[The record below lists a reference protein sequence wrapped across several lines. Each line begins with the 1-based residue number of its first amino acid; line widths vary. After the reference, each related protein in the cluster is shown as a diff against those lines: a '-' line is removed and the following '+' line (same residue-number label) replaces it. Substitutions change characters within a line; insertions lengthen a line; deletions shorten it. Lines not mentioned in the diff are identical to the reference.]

1 METYDQSASA
11 QKMHAYGRANNQTCI
26 DCHKGVAH
34 FAPQATLDTSAF
46 DHLFDMAKNTKVDAE
61 KVYPIESI
69 KMADLATINPT
80 VELTTVSSDEGKRTV
95 TVSGYQMKDAESVI
109 YMGEGQRSIIATLT
123 DTGINALQLGDSK
136 TDAYGNE
143 WRSAELTGDIEAPVL
158 ASNQPLWDYAEQ
170 LDNVYCS
177 TCHAK
182 IAASHFTVNS
192 WGPVAK
198 GMGARTDIS
207 ELNLEILTKFFQNHA
222 KDVANHK

>member
-1 METYDQSASA
+1 
-11 QKMHAYGRANNQTCI
+11 MHAYGQENNQTCI

-34 FAPQATLDTSAF
+34 FAPQAKLDTSAF
-46 DHLFDMAKNTKVDAE
+46 DHLFDMAKNTKLDAE
-61 KVYPIESI
+61 KVYPIENI
-69 KMADLATINPT
+69 KMSDLAIINPT
-80 VELTTVSSDEGKRTV
+80 VELTTVSAKDETRTV
-95 TVSGYQMKDAESVI
+95 TVSGFQMKGAESVI

-123 DTGINALQLGDSK
+123 EKGIKALTLGEAT

-143 WRSAELTGDIEAPVL
+143 WRSAELTGTIDAPVL
-158 ASNQPLWDYAEQ
+158 ASNQPLWDYAEE

-182 IAASHFTVNS
+182 IPANHFTVNS

-198 GMGARTDIS
+198 SMGARTDIS
-207 ELNLEILTKFFQNHA
+207 ALNLEILTKFFQNHA